1 MRDGLA
7 WIADAWRGTT
17 PSAGDLYITCARGL
31 SPQRLAERMAD
42 HEPVEFGPALTVQD
56 AHRMV
61 DLTQIYCVGRIG
73 RSGDW
78 SFIVECVGSEGWA
91 LDPAT
96 SRGAE
101 VLIFDPQPD
110 NPPSFFR
117 YFADGELQL
126 HFELGFGYH
135 PAGAQPDLLR
145 PALEAA
151 GVIPP
156 EDDMDD
162 LLGADEEL
170 APAEEKRRVLKVIGE
185 HFGLSLPR
193 EVIESGQLPA
203 VVPRTSPPSSW

>member
-1 MRDGLA
+1 MPENLA
-7 WIADAWRGTT
+7 WIADAWRGAS
-17 PSAGDLYITCARGL
+17 PGAADLYITCARGL
-31 SPQRLAERMAD
+31 APEQLAERMAD
-42 HEPVEFGPALTVQD
+42 HEPVEVGPALTIQE

-73 RSGDW
+73 QSGDW

-91 LDPAT
+91 LDPAA

-101 VLIFDPQPD
+101 VLIFDPRPD
-110 NPPSFFR
+110 DPPSFFR
-117 YFADGELQL
+117 YLADGEVQL
-126 HFELGFGYH
+126 HFELGFGYD

-156 EDDMDD
+156 EGSIDD

-170 APAEEKRRVLKVIGE
+170 LPVEEKRRVLKVVGE

-193 EVIESGQLPA
+193 QVIESGRLPA
-203 VVPRTSPPSSW
+203 VVTRTSPPSSW